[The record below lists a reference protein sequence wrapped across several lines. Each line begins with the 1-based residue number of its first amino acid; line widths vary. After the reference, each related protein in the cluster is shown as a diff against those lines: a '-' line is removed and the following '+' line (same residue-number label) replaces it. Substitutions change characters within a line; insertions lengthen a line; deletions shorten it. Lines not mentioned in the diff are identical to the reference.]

1 MSSVLGFVV
10 MIAIVLLVAAFG
22 MWAAQRIAARFDKHG
37 SIAPR
42 SRAAAPLSGD
52 AATTRH
58 DSPDGRFAVETT
70 AREAKPGHWIES
82 PALYDLAQRR
92 TLFALDAQW
101 SADVVTWAPDSR
113 TVTLQLRR
121 YPADVPGVTLTVDLL
136 SGEAQFVSRAGIERV
151 PVADANA
158 WLTAYVRRFGI

>member
-22 MWAAQRIAARFDKHG
+22 MWAAQRIAARFDKHA
-37 SIAPR
+37 SLAPR

-52 AATTRH
+52 AATTRR

-70 AREAKPGHWIES
+70 AREVKPGHWLET
-82 PALYDLAQRR
+82 PALYDLTQRR
-92 TLFALDAQW
+92 ELLALDAQW
-101 SADVVTWAPDSR
+101 SADVVTWSADSR

-136 SGEAQFVSRAGIERV
+136 AGEAQFVSRAGIERV
-151 PVADANA
+151 PVTDANA
-158 WLTAYVRRFGI
+158 WLTGYVRRFGV

>member
-1 MSSVLGFVV
+1 MSSVLGFIIL
-10 MIAIVLLVAAFG
+10 IAIVLFVAAFG
-22 MWAAQRIAARFDKHG
+22 MWAAQRIAARFDKH
-37 SIAPR
+37 SSLAPT

-70 AREAKPGHWIES
+70 ASEAKPGHWVES
-82 PALYDLAQRR
+82 PAIYDLAQGRE
-92 TLFALDAQW
+92 LVALDTRW
-101 SADVVTWAPDSR
+101 SADVVTWSPDSR

-151 PVADANA
+151 LIENAND
-158 WLTAYVRRFGI
+158 WLTAYIRRSGA